1 MNQCKLDSKLLELI
15 EYNSMEI
22 TTRIEQLTEKK
33 LIGIR
38 LTMSLAH
45 NKTGEL
51 WGTLW
56 TRIV

>member
-1 MNQCKLDSKLLELI
+1 
-15 EYNSMEI
+15 MEI